1 MTQVIEKLRA
11 KLTGASGKL
20 IRGSVSRTAEVLE
33 ISPGTVANW
42 LSGKSKP
49 NRRWKRSIEQF
60 LEMEVDLSSKQ
71 TGPRGPWKKFPV
83 ANVVVVEELA
93 PEPDAVL
100 QVNEII

>member
-1 MTQVIEKLRA
+1 
-11 KLTGASGKL
+11 
-20 IRGSVSRTAEVLE
+20 
-33 ISPGTVANW
+33 
-42 LSGKSKP
+42 
-49 NRRWKRSIEQF
+49 
-60 LEMEVDLSSKQ
+60 MEVDLSSKQ